1 MDYLNSVGQD
11 SSYTNRAKLAA
22 ANGIS
27 NYTGTAAQNTQLLS
41 ILNKPAAV
49 SSPTISSTPVTTKAH
64 NDPSYKYDTLTGQ
77 LNPNYVGYVAPVST
91 PVQNT
96 TSYNNTSSSS
106 PYNST
111 YTTPISTPLTVPT
124 QTVAP
129 VSSAYNI
136 PGAVNTSTPVTNTVA
151 PSFTQNLE
159 PGMTGNEVKKLQ
171 DYLVSAGFMTQ
182 AQVNTGY
189 GTYGPQTT
197 AAVAAWQKANGVDT
211 AGYAGYFGPKSIATY
226 NVLKS
231 GGATSSQA
239 AAIAGSTSAPTPNST
254 GIYNSSLGSAMGV
267 NTPTPTTT
275 FNAYDLTAVTKPG
288 TVKLSSIAPDL
299 VAAGSA
305 GDVNVSSGIAGIL
318 ALLAANKSDDTEYNE
333 ISTKLNNLISNLG
346 DQQADFKEAMEA
358 EGASAYKEQI
368 QQLNLKIAQI
378 TGEIN
383 SYDAQT
389 SAGLNDISDQAIP
402 TGLLIG
408 QSAAYQRQRDSGRAA
423 KAAELASTAALQQA
437 YSQNYEIAIGLAEA
451 SVNYKWSTIS
461 TKLSALQ
468 VQLGIAKEV
477 MDKEDNKQLNIVNL
491 LLQDQ
496 QNQINEKKDTENEIN
511 KLLITAAAN
520 GAPLT
525 LITSAK
531 KSGSAGN
538 AIVILQEYLG
548 TTSTE
553 AAKTITVK
561 NADGSE
567 SVYQWNPETNQ
578 YDIPVGSNGSSSNAT
593 EVAKV
598 ETAIATK
605 TLADSIL
612 NSSALNNAVNPNGL
626 ASFWDNLFTLDNW
639 NGNTQTFLGQV
650 QQLTSQQTMDTLLN
664 LKKAGGT
671 LGALSDSERQ
681 MLQTAA
687 TTINAWAILD
697 KNGKVKGYN
706 VSETSFKAEIN
717 RIKTLAQ
724 KAIDS
729 AGVSSSNSDG
739 WF

>member
-1 MDYLNSVGQD
+1 
-11 SSYTNRAKLAA
+11 
-22 ANGIS
+22 
-27 NYTGTAAQNTQLLS
+27 
-41 ILNKPAAV
+41 
-49 SSPTISSTPVTTKAH
+49 KA
-64 NDPSYKYDTLTGQ
+64 
-77 LNPNYVGYVAPVST
+77 
-91 PVQNT
+91 
-96 TSYNNTSSSS
+96 
-106 PYNST
+106 
-111 YTTPISTPLTVPT
+111 
-124 QTVAP
+124 
-129 VSSAYNI
+129 
-136 PGAVNTSTPVTNTVA
+136 
-151 PSFTQNLE
+151 
-159 PGMTGNEVKKLQ
+159 
-171 DYLVSAGFMTQ
+171 
-182 AQVNTGY
+182 
-189 GTYGPQTT
+189 
-197 AAVAAWQKANGVDT
+197 
-211 AGYAGYFGPKSIATY
+211 
-226 NVLKS
+226 

-239 AAIAGSTSAPTPNST
+239 ANIAGSTSAPTPNST
-254 GIYNSSLGSAMGV
+254 GINTSVLGNENGANV
-267 NTPTPTTT
+267 PTPTTT
-275 FNAYDLTAVTKPG
+275 FNAPDLSASTNQN
-288 TVKLSSIAPDL
+288 TVKLSSFAPNIAAVGT
-299 VAAGSA
+299 VAGNI
-305 GDVNVSSGIAGIL
+305 DVSSGIAGIL
-318 ALLAANKSDDTEYNE
+318 ALLVANKSDDTEYNE
-333 ISTKLNNLISNLG
+333 ISTKLDNLISNLG

-383 SYDAQT
+383 SYDTQT

-423 KAAELASTAALQQA
+423 KASELASYAALHQA
-437 YSQNYEIAIGLAEA
+437 YSNNLSIATSLAEA
-451 SVNYKWSTIS
+451 SVEYKWNGIT

-468 VQLGIAKEV
+468 AQLSIAKDV
-477 MDKEDNKQLNIVNL
+477 MDSADQKQLNIVNL

-496 QNQINEKKDTENEIN
+496 QNQINEKKDTENQIN
-511 KLLITAAAN
+511 RLILTAANN
-520 GAPLT
+520 GAP
-525 LITSAK
+525 TSLLESVMK
-531 KSGSAGN
+531 TNNING
-538 AIVILQEYLG
+538 AIIALQQYLG

-567 SVYQWNPETNQ
+567 TVYQWNPETNQ
-578 YDIPVGSNGSSSNAT
+578 YDIPVGSNGSSSNAI

-729 AGVSSSNSDG
+729 AVVSSSNSDG